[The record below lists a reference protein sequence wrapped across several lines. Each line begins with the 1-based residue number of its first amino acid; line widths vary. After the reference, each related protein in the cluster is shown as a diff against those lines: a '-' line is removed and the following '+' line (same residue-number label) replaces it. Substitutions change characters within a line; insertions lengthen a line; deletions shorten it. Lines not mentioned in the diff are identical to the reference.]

1 MRDGRTVLLG
11 AFAKRADGERAAP
24 RSFVQPAPP
33 VHAARGSRALAAQ
46 LLSVD
51 GGLRVRARD
60 APDTPHGGIRMKPR
74 NVYAIVQDEAAA
86 RDAVVTLRREGFDGG
101 RISVLAREGERGP
114 ASLQPDAATGERL
127 RAPEGIAVGAAVGGP
142 LGWIATV
149 GALTIPG
156 VGAVVAAGPILTAL
170 GGAAVGAASGM
181 AAGSFLGLGMSETA
195 AREYQEAAVR
205 GDVVLAVNVQ
215 SLDEQARA
223 ARILAEHE
231 ARSITTA
238 PPAGET
244 NAA

>member
-1 MRDGRTVLLG
+1 
-11 AFAKRADGERAAP
+11 
-24 RSFVQPAPP
+24 
-33 VHAARGSRALAAQ
+33 
-46 LLSVD
+46 
-51 GGLRVRARD
+51 
-60 APDTPHGGIRMKPR
+60 MKPR

-86 RDAVVTLRREGFDGG
+86 RDAVATLRREGFDGG

-127 RAPEGIAVGAAVGGP
+127 RAPEGIAVGAAVGGA